1 MVYSKDKKD
10 GGKNSQAFLRDVFS
24 GFVFFKLLKLRFLIA
39 TYYARVF
46 VTKKKRRKLEIY

>member
-46 VTKKKRRKLEIY
+46 VTKKK